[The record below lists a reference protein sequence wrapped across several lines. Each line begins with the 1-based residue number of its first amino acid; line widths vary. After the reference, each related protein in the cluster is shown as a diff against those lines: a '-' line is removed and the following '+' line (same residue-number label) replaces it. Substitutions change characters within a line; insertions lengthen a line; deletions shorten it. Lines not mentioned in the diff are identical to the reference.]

1 MMQLS
6 LRMCSSEAFR
16 SSLRAGFLRSR
27 VSGLELGR
35 ERPSGSPRGRQLG
48 ARMWAEK
55 AEGLKQGPLRAGVT
69 SYIAC
74 DSDTAVKPR
83 TWFTAEDHPQ
93 GSSFHPKAAFK

>member
-35 ERPSGSPRGRQLG
+35 ERPAGSPQGRQLG
-48 ARMWAEK
+48 ARIWAEK

-83 TWFTAEDHPQ
+83 TRFTAEDHPQ